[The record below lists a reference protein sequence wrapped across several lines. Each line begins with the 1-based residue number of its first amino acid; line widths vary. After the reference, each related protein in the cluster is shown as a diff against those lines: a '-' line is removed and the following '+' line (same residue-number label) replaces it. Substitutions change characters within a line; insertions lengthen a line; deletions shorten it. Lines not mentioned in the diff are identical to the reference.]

1 MNGTIKKLAE
11 PVQGLRLRNL
21 VAMGFV
27 STVLVMNALPAQA
40 DNLVVNG
47 SFEINGGSGQI
58 GYNTTL
64 ADWSVPT
71 PNGSYAFVYAPGSA
85 DVPGAVLSNYGENAL
100 WGPNDGSN
108 NGLSAMSPDGG
119 YYVALDGDFQISALS
134 QTING
139 LTPGDSYTVG
149 FWWAA
154 SQQYGFYG
162 TTLQAMNVCLGNNV
176 ESYVDPGTQPL
187 SGGANASSNLNCDG
201 SSGSTAVYTLPS
213 NGFSGWQYQTFDL
226 TANNTSDV
234 LSFLAYG
241 NVQLPPF
248 ALLDGVTLNADNSP
262 VPEPGSLPLLFTGLM
277 GGLAILRSKKW
288 LRR

>member
-1 MNGTIKKLAE
+1 MNGMIKKLTV
-11 PVQGLRLRNL
+11 PVHGLRLRNL

-27 STVLVMNALPAQA
+27 SAVLLMNALPAQA
-40 DNLVVNG
+40 DNLVANG

-64 ADWSVPT
+64 ADWSVPA

-85 DVPGAVLSNYGENAL
+85 DVVGDVRSTYANNAL

-108 NGLSAMSPDGG
+108 NGLPATSPDGG
-119 YYVALDGDFQISALS
+119 YYVALDGDFQNSALS
-134 QTING
+134 QTITG
-139 LTPGDSYTVG
+139 LTVGDTYTVG

-154 SQQYGFYG
+154 SQQYGFNG
-162 TTLQAMNVCLGNNV
+162 ATVQAMNVCLGTSAA
-176 ESYVDPGTQPL
+176 SYVNSGSQPL
-187 SGGANASSNLNCDG
+187 SGGTNAASNLSCSG
-201 SSGSTAVYTLPS
+201 SSGSTATYDLPGH
-213 NGFSGWQYQTFDL
+213 GFSGWQYQTFDL

-248 ALLDGVTLNADNSP
+248 ALLDGVSLTPA
-262 VPEPGSLPLLFTGLM
+262 PEPGSLPLLFTGLM
-277 GGLAILRSKKW
+277 GGLAVLRSKKW